1 MASVLK
7 KIFRIPEPVG
17 SPKTI
22 KHFETSDSALSSEVV
37 IEAES
42 WRIDP
47 QDRATVLMF
56 EIRNP
61 GVHQSMLT
69 YRAKLKSQNLEGG
82 VNLEMCCH
90 MPGTGEFTT
99 KGINKNI
106 RGSSDWQED
115 EIPLH
120 LKKGQQ
126 PEKIELKV
134 STEGPGTVWI
144 KNMELVQ
151 TPMNM

>member
-1 MASVLK
+1 MASLLK

-17 SPKTI
+17 SEKTL
-22 KHFETSDSALSSEVV
+22 KHFNPSDEILSHEVV
-37 IEAES
+37 VEDES
-42 WRIDP
+42 WRIEPRDK
-47 QDRATVLMF
+47 ASIVMF

-61 GVHQSMLT
+61 GVDQSMLK
-69 YRAKLKSQNLEGG
+69 YRAELKAENLDGR

-90 MPGTGEFTT
+90 MPGLGEFTT
-99 KGINKNI
+99 KGLNKNI
-106 RGSSDWQED
+106 KGSSDWQED

-120 LKKGQQ
+120 LKKGQE

-144 KNMELVQ
+144 KNVELLQ
-151 TPMNM
+151 TPMNL